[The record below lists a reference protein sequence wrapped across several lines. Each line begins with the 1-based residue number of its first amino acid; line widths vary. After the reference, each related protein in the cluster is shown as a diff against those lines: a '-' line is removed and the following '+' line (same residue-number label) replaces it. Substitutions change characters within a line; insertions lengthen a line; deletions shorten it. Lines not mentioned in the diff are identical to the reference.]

1 MLKFMK
7 VERNAAA
14 LLLLFA
20 TLGLVLANTASAPFL
35 DNLAHAPLAIEA
47 LGIDL
52 YFSAWLGEFFMG
64 GFFLLI
70 GLELKREVH
79 SGAFRERRALTIPT
93 LAALFG
99 ALVPAAIFLILVPGN
114 SDAAAGWPIPMA
126 TDVTFA
132 LAIFAVF
139 AKAMPPSA
147 RTFLLS
153 FAVIDDIIAIIVIA
167 VFLGTGFNPTSLLAA
182 AFAAAAFWFVSRGT
196 GKMAIALAVLV
207 ALVAWYFMLQSGVQP
222 AVIGV
227 VLGLLVPVA
236 KLEKLEHTI
245 HPWVS
250 LVVLPIFAFFAAGV
264 SLQGGVALASAMTI
278 ALLLRPLGKVLGITL
293 GVALAKILV
302 KDAGFKDMTWGDFAR
317 VSTLGGIGFTVALLI
332 SGSVFEERPEL
343 ANQATIATL
352 IAMVASMIIGAVA
365 LATKKSPKI

>member
-1 MLKFMK
+1 MFNFLK
-7 VERNAAA
+7 VERNAAS

-20 TLGLVLANTASAPFL
+20 TLGLVLANTAAAPFI
-35 DNLAHAPLAIEA
+35 NQLAHTPLEIAPL
-47 LGIDL
+47 GIHLD
-52 YFSAWLGEFFMG
+52 FSSWLGEFFMG

-70 GLELKREVH
+70 GLELKRELH
-79 SGAFRERRALTIPT
+79 SGAFRDRRALAIPT

-99 ALVPAAIFLILVPGN
+99 ALVPAAIFLILVPAN
-114 SDAAAGWPIPMA
+114 TDASAGWPIPMA

-153 FAVIDDIIAIIVIA
+153 FAVIDDIIAILVIA
-167 VFLGTGFNPTSLLAA
+167 IFLGTGFNPTFLLAA
-182 AFAAAAFWFVSRGT
+182 GFAVAAFWFVSLGT
-196 GKMAIALAVLV
+196 GKTAIALSVSLAIVG
-207 ALVAWYFMLQSGVQP
+207 WYFMLQSGVQP

-236 KLEKLEHTI
+236 KLEQLERTI

-264 SLQGGVALASAMTI
+264 SLNGGVALASAMTI
-278 ALLLRPLGKVLGITL
+278 ALLLRPLGKVLGITF
-293 GVALAKILV
+293 GVGLAKLLV
-302 KDAGFKDMTWGDFAR
+302 KDSGFKEITWGDFVR

-332 SGSVFEERPEL
+332 SGSVFAKQPEL

-352 IAMVASMIIGAVA
+352 IAMVASMIIGAIA
-365 LATKKSPKI
+365 LSTKKKV

>member
-20 TLGLVLANTASAPFL
+20 TLGLVLANTAAAPFL

>member
-1 MLKFMK
+1 MLNFLK
-7 VERNAAA
+7 VERNAAG

-20 TLGLVLANTASAPFL
+20 TLGLVLANTAAAPFI
-35 DNLAHAPLAIEA
+35 DSLAHAPLQIDA
-47 LGIDL
+47 LGIHL
-52 YFSAWLGEFFMG
+52 NLSAWLGEFFMG

-70 GLELKREVH
+70 GLELKREIH
-79 SGAFRERRALTIPT
+79 SGAFRDRRALTIPT

-99 ALVPAAIFLILVPGN
+99 ALVPAIIFLVLVPSN
-114 SDAAAGWPIPMA
+114 TDASGGWSIPMA

-153 FAVIDDIIAIIVIA
+153 FAVIDDIIAILVIA
-167 VFLGTGFNPTSLLAA
+167 IFLGTGFNLTFLLAA
-182 AFAAAAFWFVSRGT
+182 AFCAAAFWLVSRGT
-196 GKMAIALAVLV
+196 DKTAIAFAVL
-207 ALVAWYFMLQSGVQP
+207 AGLAAWYFMLQSGVQP

-236 KLEKLEHTI
+236 KLERLEQTI

-264 SLQGGVALASAMTI
+264 SLQGGVALASAMSI
-278 ALLLRPLGKVLGITL
+278 ALLLRPLGKVLGITF
-293 GVALAKILV
+293 GVGLAKLLV
-302 KDAGFKDMTWGDFAR
+302 KDSGFKEMTWGDFVR

-332 SGSVFEERPEL
+332 SGSVFAKQPEL
-343 ANQATIATL
+343 ASQATIATL
-352 IAMVASMIIGAVA
+352 IAMVASMIIGAIA
-365 LATKKSPKI
+365 LSTKKKA

>member
-1 MLKFMK
+1 MLNFLK
-7 VERNAAA
+7 VERNAAG
-14 LLLLFA
+14 LLLVFA
-20 TLGLVLANTASAPFL
+20 TLGLVLANTSAAPL
-35 DNLAHAPLAIEA
+35 LNSLAHAPLQIDA
-47 LGIDL
+47 LGIHLDL
-52 YFSAWLGEFFMG
+52 SAWLGEFFMG

-70 GLELKREVH
+70 GLELKRELH
-79 SGAFRERRALTIPT
+79 SGAFRDRRALTIPT

-99 ALVPAAIFLILVPGN
+99 ALVPAAIFLILVPSN
-114 SDAAAGWPIPMA
+114 TDASAGWPIPMA

-153 FAVIDDIIAIIVIA
+153 FAVIDDIIAILVIA
-167 VFLGTGFNPTSLLAA
+167 IFLGTGFNPTFLLAA
-182 AFAAAAFWFVSRGT
+182 GFAAAAFWFVSRGT
-196 GKMAIALAVLV
+196 GKTAIALSVSLAIVG
-207 ALVAWYFMLQSGVQP
+207 WYFMLQSGVQP

-236 KLEKLEHTI
+236 KLEQLERAI

-264 SLQGGVALASAMTI
+264 SLNGGVALASAMTI
-278 ALLLRPLGKVLGITL
+278 ALLLRPLGKVLGITF
-293 GVALAKILV
+293 GVGLAKLLV
-302 KDAGFKDMTWGDFAR
+302 KDSGFKEMTWGDFVR

-332 SGSVFEERPEL
+332 SGSVFAKQPEL
-343 ANQATIATL
+343 ASQATIATL
-352 IAMVASMIIGAVA
+352 IAMVASMIIGAIA
-365 LATKKSPKI
+365 LSTKKKA

>member
-1 MLKFMK
+1 MLTFLK

-20 TLGLVLANTASAPFL
+20 TLGLVLANTSAAPFVAA
-35 DNLAHAPLAIEA
+35 LAHAPLEIES
-47 LGIDL
+47 LGIHL
-52 YFSAWLGEFFMG
+52 NLSEWLGEFFMG

-70 GLELKREVH
+70 GLELKRELH
-79 SGAFRERRALTIPT
+79 SGAFRERKALTIPA

-99 ALVPAAIFLILVPGN
+99 ALVPAAIFWIMVPAN

-167 VFLGTGFNPTSLLAA
+167 IFLGTGFNLTFFIAA
-182 AFAAAAFWFVSRGT
+182 GLTAAAFWLVSRGT
-196 GKMAIALAVLV
+196 AKVATVTAVLI
-207 ALVAWYFMLQSGVQP
+207 AILAWYFTLQSGVQP

-227 VLGLLVPVA
+227 VLGLLVPVS
-236 KLEKLEHTI
+236 KVERLENRL

-250 LVVLPIFAFFAAGV
+250 LVVLPIFAFFAAAV
-264 SLQGGVALASAMTI
+264 SVAGGLMLASAMSV
-278 ALLLRPLGKVLGITL
+278 ALLLRPLGKIAGINF
-293 GVALAKILV
+293 GVFLAKAIV
-302 KDAGFKDMTWGDFAR
+302 KNAGFKEMASSDFVR
-317 VSTLGGIGFTVALLI
+317 ISILGGIGFTVALLI
-332 SGSVFEERPEL
+332 SGSIFKANPTL
-343 ANQATIATL
+343 ANEATIATL
-352 IAMVASMIIGAVA
+352 IAMVASMILGAFA
-365 LATKKSPKI
+365 LASKKKRH

>member
-1 MLKFMK
+1 MLKFLK

-20 TLGLVLANTASAPFL
+20 TLGLVLSNTAAAPFI
-35 DNLAHAPLAIEA
+35 DNLAHAPLEIEA

-52 YFSAWLGEFFMG
+52 YLSAWLGEFFMG

-70 GLELKREVH
+70 GLELKRELH
-79 SGAFRERRALTIPT
+79 TGAFRDRRALTIPT

-114 SDAAAGWPIPMA
+114 TDAAAGWPIPMA

-167 VFLGTGFNPTSLLAA
+167 VFLGTGFNPTFLLAA
-182 AFAAAAFWFVSRGT
+182 AFSSVAFWLVSRGT
-196 GKMAIALAVLV
+196 GKLAIALAVLI

-236 KLEKLEHTI
+236 KLEKLEHAI

-264 SLQGGVALASAMTI
+264 SLQGGVALASAMTV
-278 ALLLRPLGKVLGITL
+278 ALLLRPVGKVLGITL
-293 GVALAKILV
+293 GVAMAKRLV
-302 KDAGFKDMTWGDFAR
+302 KDSGFKEMTWGDFVR

-332 SGSVFEERPEL
+332 SGSVFEKQPEL

-352 IAMVASMIIGAVA
+352 IAMVASMIIGAIA
-365 LATKKSPKI
+365 LSTKKKA

>member
-1 MLKFMK
+1 MLNFLK

-20 TLGLVLANTASAPFL
+20 TLGLVLANTSAAPFI
-35 DNLAHAPLAIEA
+35 DQLAHTPLDIAPL
-47 LGIDL
+47 GIHL
-52 YFSAWLGEFFMG
+52 YLSAWLGEFFMG

-70 GLELKREVH
+70 GLELKRELH
-79 SGAFRERRALTIPT
+79 SGAFRDRRALTIPT

-99 ALVPAAIFLILVPGN
+99 ALVPAAIFLILVPAN
-114 SDAAAGWPIPMA
+114 TDAAAGWPIPMA

-153 FAVIDDIIAIIVIA
+153 FAVIDDIIAILVIA
-167 VFLGTGFNPTSLLAA
+167 IFLGTGFNAMFLLAA
-182 AFAAAAFWFVSRGT
+182 AFSAAAFWFVSRGT
-196 GKMAIALAVLV
+196 SKTSIALSVLL
-207 ALVAWYFMLQSGVQP
+207 AIVAWYFMLQSGVQP

-236 KLEKLEHTI
+236 KLEKLEHAV

-250 LVVLPIFAFFAAGV
+250 LVVLPIFAFFAAAV
-264 SLQGGVALASAMTI
+264 SLQGGIALASAMTI
-278 ALLLRPLGKVLGITL
+278 ALLLRPLGKVIGITL
-293 GVALAKILV
+293 GVSVAKLLV
-302 KDAGFKDMTWGDFAR
+302 KNSGFKEMSLGDFAR
-317 VSTLGGIGFTVALLI
+317 VATLGGIGFTVALLI
-332 SGSVFEERPEL
+332 SGSVFAKQPEL
-343 ANQATIATL
+343 ASQATIATL
-352 IAMVASMIIGAVA
+352 IAMVASMIIGAIA
-365 LATKKSPKI
+365 LSTKKKA